1 MNIIF
6 TKCNF
11 FITLRFFVK
20 ILTTVFILMSYLLLS
35 GCGNNKSDNYSK
47 ADNKNSTVT
56 TAVDNNTVTG
66 DTAKTGTEDLE
77 SIDIY
82 ADTNFDVPDGYLGQ
96 IEGRQY
102 GETTQI
108 EYYSTVAHKYK
119 QAEII
124 LPYGYNT
131 SQTYPVLYLLHGM
144 SGDYR
149 NWGVMGAEYIVQN
162 AHYDYNTPDMI
173 IVCPTVF
180 TSQEY
185 DSEDGLSFN
194 VLTAQYDKF
203 IDELENNLM
212 PIINNNY
219 SVKTG
224 KDNTAIAGYSLGGR
238 EASYIGFKY
247 PTQFGYIGAFS
258 ATNGIFKDE
267 PWADAVLKDYDYSK
281 LKDNYKLLLYQVGT
295 EDPFI
300 DGVREFKQLFD
311 EQHIKYMYY
320 EMPGGHEGAVW
331 QHGLYNFAR
340 RLFY

>member
-1 MNIIF
+1 
-6 TKCNF
+6 
-11 FITLRFFVK
+11 
-20 ILTTVFILMSYLLLS
+20 
-35 GCGNNKSDNYSK
+35 
-47 ADNKNSTVT
+47 
-56 TAVDNNTVTG
+56 
-66 DTAKTGTEDLE
+66 
-77 SIDIY
+77 
-82 ADTNFDVPDGYLGQ
+82 
-96 IEGRQY
+96 
-102 GETTQI
+102 
-108 EYYSTVAHKYK
+108 
-119 QAEII
+119 
-124 LPYGYNT
+124 
-131 SQTYPVLYLLHGM
+131 
-144 SGDYR
+144 
-149 NWGVMGAEYIVQN
+149 
-162 AHYDYNTPDMI
+162 
-173 IVCPTVF
+173 
-180 TSQEY
+180 
-185 DSEDGLSFN
+185 
-194 VLTAQYDKF
+194 
-203 IDELENNLM
+203 M

>member
-1 MNIIF
+1 MSIIF

-11 FITLRFFVK
+11 FNTLRFFVK

-56 TAVDNNTVTG
+56 TAVDNNTITG
-66 DTAKTGTEDLE
+66 DTAKTGTEYLE

-82 ADTNFDVPDGYLGQ
+82 ADNNFDVPDGYLGQ

-149 NWGVMGAEYIVQN
+149 NWSVMGAEYIVQN

-203 IDELENNLM
+203 IDE
-212 PIINNNY
+212 
-219 SVKTG
+219 
-224 KDNTAIAGYSLGGR
+224 LGGR